1 MSNRNT
7 ALFAA
12 SMLAAVGAVA
22 ADHVTSE
29 APSAVFAQEQSLN
42 PCAAAAPPPAPGER
56 NYDDI
61 ANEYSTDGAAASAPA
76 PLPAPGPVDLNPCSA
91 GVL

>member
-1 MSNRNT
+1 MSSRNT

-12 SMLAAVGAVA
+12 SLLVAVGAVV

-29 APSAVFAQEQSLN
+29 APAAMTAQEENLN
-42 PCAAAAPPPAPGER
+42 PCAAAAPQAAPGER

-61 ANEYSTDGAAASAPA
+61 AEDYSSDAVAPA
-76 PLPAPGPVDLNPCSA
+76 PSPAPAPASGNPCSA
-91 GVL
+91 GTL

>member
-1 MSNRNT
+1 MSNKNT

-12 SMLAAVGAVA
+12 SLLVAVGAVV
-22 ADHVTSE
+22 ADHVTSD
-29 APSAVFAQEQSLN
+29 APVALAAQEQALN

-61 ANEYSTDGAAASAPA
+61 ADDYSSGGAAVAPA
-76 PLPAPGPVDLNPCSA
+76 PAPSPAPAVGNPCSA
-91 GVL
+91 GTL